1 MNTKHPDVELYDT
14 YRREIHK
21 FIPISKESV
30 SLYACGPTV
39 YDYAHLGNLRSYLF
53 VDVLRRVLEL
63 NGFQLNHVMNIT
75 DVGHLTSDAD
85 SGEDKMEKGARKQ
98 GKSAWDIAKFFEKA
112 FFDDLDYLGIK
123 RPTTICR
130 ATEHIPEQI
139 EYVEILQQRGYT
151 YQTSDGVYFDTAKL
165 PSYGKLAKLDIEG
178 LQAGARVDI
187 GEKKRV
193 TDFALWKFSPD
204 GQRQMQWSSP
214 WGDGFPGWHI
224 ECSAMSEKYLG
235 NKFDIHVGGEDHIP
249 VHHSNEIAQCEGR
262 HDHQPANFWM
272 HGYFLQLGKE
282 KLSKSGKSLLLSEL
296 INQGYD
302 PLAFRYLVLTSHYRS
317 HLQFSIK
324 ALDSAAT
331 ALKRLT
337 KMLSQWPDGGELS
350 VEFVRQFMQ
359 CINSD
364 LKTPQALAVLWAV
377 TKSALSDA
385 DKKATILYFDQ
396 VLALSLERQ
405 PVVETVPQAVLDLA
419 EQRQQARAAKHWQ
432 QSDELREQILKLGFA
447 VKDSP
452 QGCILAKI

>member
-1 MNTKHPDVELYDT
+1 MKTEPLEVQLYDT
-14 YRREIHK
+14 YRRAIHK
-21 FIPISKESV
+21 FIPLSKESV

-53 VDVLRRVLEL
+53 VDVLRRVLEI
-63 NGFQLNHVMNIT
+63 NGYQLNHVMNIT

-98 GKSAWDIAKFFEKA
+98 GKSAWEIAKFFERA
-112 FFDDLDYLGIK
+112 FFADLDHLSIK

-130 ATEHIPEQI
+130 ATEHIAEQI

-165 PSYGKLAKLDIEG
+165 PSYGKLAKLDIDG
-178 LQAGARVDI
+178 LQAGARVAI

-193 TDFALWKFSPD
+193 PDFALWKFSGD
-204 GQRQMQWSSP
+204 GQRQMQWTSP
-214 WGDGFPGWHI
+214 WGEGFPGWHI

-282 KLSKSGKSLLLSEL
+282 KLSKSGKSLLLTEL
-296 INQGYD
+296 IDKGYD

-337 KMLSQWPDGGELS
+337 KMRSQWPDDGELS
-350 VEFVRQFMQ
+350 VEFQQQFMRY
-359 CINSD
+359 INSD

-377 TKSALSDA
+377 TKSELSDA

-396 VLALSLERQ
+396 VLALSLDRQ
-405 PVVETVPQAVLDLA
+405 QDPEAVPQAVLDLA
-419 EQRQQARAAKHWQ
+419 EQRQQARTAKHWQ
-432 QSDELREQILKLGFA
+432 QSDELRAQILSLGFT
-447 VKDSP
+447 VEDGP
-452 QGCILAKI
+452 QGFTLTEI

>member
-1 MNTKHPDVELYDT
+1 MKTEPLEVQLYDT
-14 YRREIHK
+14 YRRAIHT
-21 FIPISKESV
+21 FIPLSKESV

-53 VDVLRRVLEL
+53 VDVLRRVLEI
-63 NGFQLNHVMNIT
+63 NGYQLNHVMNIT

-98 GKSAWDIAKFFEKA
+98 GKSAWEIAKFFERA
-112 FFDDLDYLGIK
+112 FFDDLDHLSIK

-130 ATEHIPEQI
+130 ATEHIAEQI

-165 PSYGKLAKLDIEG
+165 PSYGKLAKLDIDG

-193 TDFALWKFSPD
+193 TDFALWKFSGD
-204 GQRQMQWSSP
+204 GQRQMQWTSP
-214 WGDGFPGWHI
+214 WGEGFPGWHI

-282 KLSKSGKSLLLSEL
+282 KLSKSGKSLLLAEL
-296 INQGYD
+296 IDKGYD
-302 PLAFRYLVLTSHYRS
+302 PLAFRYLVLSSHYRS
-317 HLQFSIK
+317 HLQFSIT

-350 VEFVRQFMQ
+350 IEFQQQFMRYT
-359 CINSD
+359 NSD
-364 LKTPQALAVLWAV
+364 LKMPQALAVLWAV
-377 TKSALSDA
+377 TKSKLSVA

-396 VLALSLERQ
+396 VLALSLDRQ
-405 PVVETVPQAVLDLA
+405 QDPETVPQAVLDLA
-419 EQRQQARAAKHWQ
+419 EQRQQARTAKYWQ
-432 QSDELREQILKLGFA
+432 QSDELRAQILSLGFT
-447 VKDSP
+447 VEDGP
-452 QGCILAKI
+452 QGFTLTKI